1 MRFHGYFRSP
11 LNFHKFPPF
20 YDITLH
26 LISSLFIPF
35 HFNGLQFQ
43 VSQLHFTAFIFH
55 LIISPRKSIAGY
67 RPSLRFITM
76 AGFAVPKP
84 IPSTFGRS
92 PIYCVVYL
100 HCVFQCDAAAPPR
113 RHPKTQ
119 RWYIER
125 VRPVREVIGSTN
137 SILCALPLQP
147 RTSWGYIIFIYYTF
161 SFYIYFEYIVIGIF
175 FKLDT
180 RSKRPKPNNPK
191 KNPIAILKKIFFDL
205 VHLVDFYVIFN
216 NERTQQIKWLRPN

>member
-119 RWYIER
+119 TSQRGHRFYEQNTLR
-125 VRPVREVIGSTN
+125 TPTSTAHF
-137 SILCALPLQP
+137 LGL
-147 RTSWGYIIFIYYTF
+147 Y
-161 SFYIYFEYIVIGIF
+161 YIYILYI
-175 FKLDT
+175 L
-180 RSKRPKPNNPK
+180 
-191 KNPIAILKKIFFDL
+191 IL
-205 VHLVDFYVIFN
+205 HLF
-216 NERTQQIKWLRPN
+216 